1 LTKTTNLKDAY
12 YNSSLETTEHL
23 INYFHS
29 IGGNTLSINCRRQ
42 NAFKT
47 KWTKK
52 EEKLRNRCH
61 IQNAIEYLESIKNN
75 LSQNQ
80 IRTLIADIAVYVN
93 NLDPNEDV
101 SFIIL
106 STNTLPS
113 AIHFDI
119 AQRLFLTHQIR
130 DQHQDNYGSD
140 LLTVYTLRLSL
151 ESRIKGLLGI
161 DYIDT
166 KGKPVGLNSL
176 IEIAKELKSIKYSD
190 KFSWQEIDWVNKWI
204 NHHIHRSLRPHP
216 WIIFQA
222 LLSLEP
228 LLAPKEAIEIG
239 DTTIY
244 SWYSAT
250 FVENEQTLQE
260 EIDSALKIKYN
271 DIKIAWLAKREVT
284 TKK

>member
-1 LTKTTNLKDAY
+1 LTKTTNLKDTY
-12 YNSSLETTEHL
+12 YNGSSVNIENL

-29 IGGNTLSINCRRQ
+29 IGGNTLTTSCRRQ

-52 EEKLRNRCH
+52 EETLRNRCH

-75 LSQNQ
+75 LSQKQ
-80 IRTLIADIAVYVN
+80 IQTVIADITVYVKN
-93 NLDPNEDV
+93 IDPNEDV
-101 SFIIL
+101 SFIVL

-119 AQRLFLTHQIR
+119 AKRLFLTHQIR

-161 DYIDT
+161 DYADT
-166 KGKPVGLNSL
+166 KGKPIGLNSL

-228 LLAPKEAIEIG
+228 LLSPKEAIETK
-239 DTTIY
+239 DNRIY

-250 FVENEQTLQE
+250 FVEDELTLHE
-260 EIDSALKIKYN
+260 EIDSALKTK
-271 DIKIAWLAKREVT
+271 DPEIKIAWLAKREVT
-284 TKK
+284 TNK